1 MKKII
6 IIVWATSLYSSVNY
20 AKLPPLITEPQ
31 DPPPTL
37 SKPKPP
43 VIRGSV
49 EVLDTNHG
57 YISHVHFRGGTV
69 MSDDELSS
77 IAQPLINTH
86 YSVEA
91 AKRVIEKMNALYEKK
106 GYPLSYASIAAD
118 GFDQGRLTITLIE
131 GYVARAEVIVEQA
144 SIHDK
149 VNKVLEPILQ
159 EKPLTQGSLEKAIL
173 LLREIPGYRFQL
185 ALPKPKTLSGATS
198 IRIEEV
204 SRKWVEP
211 DLSYSY
217 QKEGDNDLYAT
228 LTFNSL
234 NSWMEK
240 VSLSGLIPVDSER
253 DTEYYAISMDH
264 AWYDPL
270 GIKGQL
276 SFSRYKDKS
285 ETRLPLLGVELDVEQ
300 SKVRDQYS
308 YSMLAPLILTTDKQ
322 WKLRAKIYH
331 TEEQNNYDIAYQD
344 LTLDNIEQ
352 TTNYSAFSLYTSFL
366 TSIPDF
372 YWFSTLEVRQ
382 GVDLGMNKNELS
394 NSQGTRD
401 FEEGDLDFTAWV
413 VNMAVG
419 YDMIGDVQL
428 QVRGNGFYSDDDLVS
443 AERISY
449 GGRFYGRG
457 YPEGQAEGDIG
468 YGAEVMLSRSFQYD
482 LIIIDQFKPYVVV
495 DTAYT
500 KFNSLAI
507 EHNLASYALGVEV
520 GYKENINLSFEYAV
534 PLDDVNIDTGR
545 KSELYNISASW
556 HF

>member
-1 MKKII
+1 MT
-6 IIVWATSLYSSVNY
+6 VWAASLYTSFSY

-31 DPPPTL
+31 EPPPTL
-37 SKPKPP
+37 SESQPP
-43 VIRGSV
+43 DLRGPAD
-49 EVLDTNHG
+49 VLESNQG

-69 MSDDELSS
+69 ISDEELSS
-77 IAQPLINTH
+77 IAQPLIDTH
-86 YSVEA
+86 YSIEM
-91 AKRVIEKMNALYEKK
+91 AKRVIGKINALYEKK

-118 GFDQGRLTITLIE
+118 GFHQGRLTITLIE
-131 GYVARAEVIVEQA
+131 GYVVRAEVIVDQA
-144 SIHDK
+144 NIQYK
-149 VNKVLEPILQ
+149 VNRVLKPILQ
-159 EKPLTQGSLEKAIL
+159 EKPLTQNSLEKAIL

-204 SRKWVEP
+204 ERKWIEP

-228 LTFNSL
+228 VTVNSL
-234 NSWMEK
+234 NSWIEK

-276 SFSRYKDKS
+276 NFSRYKDNS
-285 ETRLPLLGVELDVEQ
+285 ETRLPLLGVELDVDQ
-300 SKVRDQYS
+300 SKVRDRYS
-308 YSMLAPLILTTDKQ
+308 YSVMAPLILTTARQ
-322 WKLRAKIYH
+322 WKVRAKIYH
-331 TEEQNNYDIAYQD
+331 TEEQNDYDVTYQD

-352 TTNYSAFSLYTSFL
+352 TTNYSAFSLYTNFL

-382 GVDLGMNKNELS
+382 GVDLGANKSELS
-394 NSQGTRD
+394 NNQGTRD
-401 FEEGDLDFTAWV
+401 FEEGDLNFTAWI

-419 YDMIGDVQL
+419 YDMVGDVQL
-428 QVRGNGFYSDDDLVS
+428 QVKGNGFYSDDDLVS
-443 AERISY
+443 AERVSY

-457 YPEGQAEGDIG
+457 YPEGQAEGDVG
-468 YGAEVMLSRSFQYD
+468 YGAEVMLSRSFHYD
-482 LIIIDQFKPYVVV
+482 LMIIDQFKPYVVA

-507 EHNLASYALGVEV
+507 EHNLSSYALGLEV
-520 GYKENINLSFEYAV
+520 SYKDAIKVAFEYAV

-556 HF
+556 NF